1 MFVKQ
6 LVYVHDTDIKKQFPK
21 RIENRYSE
29 KGLNPDVHSSI
40 IHRRQKVEAT

>member
-6 LVYVHDTDIKKQFPK
+6 LVYVHDSDIKKQFPK

-29 KGLNPDVHSSI
+29 KGLHPDVHRSI
-40 IHRRQKVEAT
+40 IHRCQDMEET